1 MEVIKEA
8 DESSNV
14 SSNIKSADMDDDEKP
29 IEDYMR
35 FVKFCMKAMAMI
47 PMFEFNDQKYFQC
60 ANVFYILFVD
70 FISVYIFS
78 FSAADLIFS
87 WDGNLFKATLNLIN
101 TIIYATNTLLLFYF
115 QVKKS
120 IICIFHITFI

>member
-1 MEVIKEA
+1 MEAIKEV

-14 SSNIKSADMDDDEKP
+14 SSNIKEDNMEDDEKP
-29 IEDYMR
+29 IEEYMR
-35 FVKFCMKAMAMI
+35 FVKYCMKVMAMI
-47 PMFEFNDQKYFQC
+47 PMFEHQNQKYFQY
-60 ANVFYILFVD
+60 ANVLYILFVD

-78 FSAADLIFS
+78 FSTADLIFS

-115 QVKKS
+115 QV
-120 IICIFHITFI
+120 FVF